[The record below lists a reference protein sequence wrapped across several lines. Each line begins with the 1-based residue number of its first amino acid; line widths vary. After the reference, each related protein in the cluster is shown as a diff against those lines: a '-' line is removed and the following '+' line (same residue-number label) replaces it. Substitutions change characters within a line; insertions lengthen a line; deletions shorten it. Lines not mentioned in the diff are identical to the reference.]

1 MTFAGLQTTY
11 NAAPDI
17 AYAGML
23 QGSTDNDILT
33 GKNAEASANMPF
45 GIAVIRK
52 LSGPTSDIDMLLPSA
67 TTQKPTGI
75 VLHSHTHPLN
85 WVDATGSH
93 AELAATGLVP
103 GTLFNLLREG
113 KVSVKVAT
121 GCAPGDRL
129 WVRCIANGAIST
141 QLGSCENANDG
152 SNMIDATQQ
161 GEFLTTAA
169 ANGFAWLDCDFLNK
183 P

>member
-1 MTFAGLQTTY
+1 MAFTGLQTTY
-11 NAAPDI
+11 DATPAI

-23 QGSTDNDILT
+23 QGGDNDVRS

-45 GIAVIRK
+45 GIAVVRK
-52 LSGPTSDIDMLLPSA
+52 TSGATSDIDMLLPSA
-67 TTQKPTGI
+67 TTQKPAGI
-75 VLHSHTHPLN
+75 VVHSHTHPLF
-85 WVDATGSH
+85 WQDATGSH
-93 AELAATGLVP
+93 GELAATGLVP
-103 GTLFNLLREG
+103 GTIFNLLREG
-113 KVSVKVAT
+113 LISVPVAT
-121 GCAPGDRL
+121 GCAPGQRL

-161 GEFLTTAA
+161 GEFVSTAA
-169 ANGFAWLDCDFLNK
+169 AGGFGWLDCDFLNK